1 VLLGS
6 VLTVAAVLVGVAWQA
21 QSSDVAGRR
30 IAGPSAPAGSAGLVA
45 GGRAPGQVAVYAHT
59 GVGAFV
65 PATRGVPYLLYVPQS
80 AGTGVTVIDPTSLRV
95 VGHYTTGLD
104 PQHVVPAYDL
114 KKLYSTNDLA
124 NSLTPFDPRTGRPA
138 GPNIAVDD
146 PYNMYFTPGGAEA
159 VVVAE
164 AREQLEFY
172 DAHSF
177 APHTVVHVDCAG
189 LDHADFTAD
198 GRFMLVSCE
207 FAHRLVRIDLA
218 THSVVGYVDLPGSSP
233 QDVRISADG
242 RVFYVADMY
251 RGGVHLIDTANFTEL
266 GFLPTGR
273 DAHGLYPSRDG
284 TRLFVSNRGS
294 GTISVLDFATRRVVA
309 TWRLPGGGSPDM
321 GGVSPDGTVLWL
333 SGRYNATVYK
343 ISTADGRLLG
353 QVHVPGKP
361 HGLCVWPQPGRFSLG
376 HTGNMR

>member
-1 VLLGS
+1 M
-6 VLTVAAVLVGVAWQA
+6 
-21 QSSDVAGRR
+21 
-30 IAGPSAPAGSAGLVA
+30 
-45 GGRAPGQVAVYAHT
+45 YAHT
-59 GVGAFV
+59 GVGALA

-114 KKLYSTNDLA
+114 KTLYSTNDLA

-164 AREQLEFY
+164 ARQQLEFY

-177 APHTVVHVDCAG
+177 VPHTVVHVDCAG

-218 THSVVGYVDLPGSSP
+218 THSVAGYVDLPGSSP

-251 RGGVHLIDTANFTEL
+251 RGGVHLIDTATFTEQ

-273 DAHGLYPSRDG
+273 DAHGLYPTGTAPGCSSATAGREPSASWTSRPAGSSRPGGCPAGGARTWVGSARTARFCGCPGG
-284 TRLFVSNRGS
+284 TTPPSTRSPPPTGGCWVRCTYRASRTGCVSGPSLAGSPS
-294 GTISVLDFATRRVVA
+294 GTPATCDEY
-309 TWRLPGGGSPDM
+309 WSCWDSP
-321 GGVSPDGTVLWL
+321 
-333 SGRYNATVYK
+333 R
-343 ISTADGRLLG
+343 ST
-353 QVHVPGKP
+353 GKP
-361 HGLCVWPQPGRFSLG
+361 PALH
-376 HTGNMR
+376 